1 MLQSCYTP
9 HMYTAR
15 LVLSALETALLS
27 R

>member
-1 MLQSCYTP
+1 
-9 HMYTAR
+9 MYTAR